1 MLCRM
6 PAVSLPDDL
15 RAELN
20 KSESGTI
27 NNIQGPGVAAYVSSD
42 GRTRVDIYIGLKMDG
57 LSRYQ
62 NISSVYPNITVQFAL
77 KPVVF
82 CKYDDIDFDPNKD
95 TAIAIKVN
103 RIYFAVR
110 KRNKISVSNLLI
122 HIFRFVNQCC
132 PEMSDVISRG
142 CPPFCYL

>member
-15 RAELN
+15 RKKLN
-20 KSESGTI
+20 ESESGTI
-27 NNIQGPGVAAYVSSD
+27 NNIQGPGVTAYVSSD
-42 GRTRVDIYIGLKMDG
+42 GRTRVDIYIGLKLDG
-57 LSRYQ
+57 LNRYQ

-82 CKYDDIDFDPNKD
+82 CKYDDVDFDPSKD

-103 RIYFAVR
+103 RIYIAAR
-110 KRNKISVSNLLI
+110 KRDTIGVSDI
-122 HIFRFVNQCC
+122 Y
-132 PEMSDVISRG
+132 S
-142 CPPFCYL
+142 YL